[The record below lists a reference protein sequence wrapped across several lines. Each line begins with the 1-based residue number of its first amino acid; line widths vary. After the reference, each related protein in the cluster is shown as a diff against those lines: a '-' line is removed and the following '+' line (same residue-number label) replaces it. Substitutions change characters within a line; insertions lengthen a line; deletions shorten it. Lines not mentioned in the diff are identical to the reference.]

1 MVHRPK
7 QSFTDEEK
15 EDARML
21 HAALRNFKGVRHT
34 MPLQY
39 VMSYLQVVMDE
50 GGSIQDYAAKEGISQ
65 SVMSRHILD
74 LGLRN
79 RYGDGEGFHL
89 VQTGINPVEPRN
101 REVSL
106 TQRGKGLYNAIKQSI
121 APFKRRWGK

>member
-1 MVHRPK
+1 MQYRPK
-7 QSFTDEEK
+7 QSFTDEDK

-21 HAALRNFKGVRHT
+21 LAALRNFKGLRHT

-39 VMSYLQVVMDE
+39 VMTYLQLVADE
-50 GGSIQDYAAKEGISQ
+50 SKSITDYAAKEGVSQ

-74 LGLRN
+74 LGPRN
-79 RYGDGEGFHL
+79 RYADGEGFQL
-89 VQTGINPVEPRN
+89 VQTGINPMDPRN

-106 TQRGKGLYNAIKQSI
+106 TQKGKGLYNAIRQSI